1 MEEQTAKEYVGNE
14 QRFSVR
20 TDLAL
25 EARELVG
32 DERSE
37 ISGVRYSVRREGDY
51 EVTISVV
58 EVLNE
63 EGKRRWVNQ
72 RGGM

>member
-1 MEEQTAKEYVGNE
+1 MEDGVEEQTAKEYVGNE

-37 ISGVRYSVRREGDY
+37 ISGVR
-51 EVTISVV
+51 
-58 EVLNE
+58 
-63 EGKRRWVNQ
+63 
-72 RGGM
+72 